1 MKIFRSVLLARLLGN
16 VPPGIRRRARGM
28 RMLAGLALLVLFSA
42 EAQAPVDARVALV
55 IGNAAY
61 PSARLPNPA
70 NDARAMAEALRGAG
84 FSVIEVRDATR
95 AQMADAVIRVREAL
109 KEKGGVG
116 MLYYAGHGLQL
127 EWRNYM
133 VPVDAALRNAAD
145 VPLQTVECNR
155 SSTPSRRPATA

>member
-1 MKIFRSVLLARLLGN
+1 
-16 VPPGIRRRARGM
+16 
-28 RMLAGLALLVLFSA
+28 
-42 EAQAPVDARVALV
+42 
-55 IGNAAY
+55 
-61 PSARLPNPA
+61 
-70 NDARAMAEALRGAG
+70 MAEALRGAG

-109 KEKGGVG
+109 KGKGRVG

>member
-1 MKIFRSVLLARLLGN
+1 
-16 VPPGIRRRARGM
+16 
-28 RMLAGLALLVLFSA
+28 
-42 EAQAPVDARVALV
+42 
-55 IGNAAY
+55 
-61 PSARLPNPA
+61 
-70 NDARAMAEALRGAG
+70 
-84 FSVIEVRDATR
+84 
-95 AQMADAVIRVREAL
+95 VREAL